1 MNSISIDRTSRVF
14 TSVGFIGRFGYMR
27 VVMNMTEWSESWW
40 TTEEDAQSI
49 PFKIGC
55 LRKIVGRWY
64 KIFFCFFYM
73 FPLIF
78 EVFQAI

>member
-40 TTEEDAQSI
+40 TTE
-49 PFKIGC
+49 
-55 LRKIVGRWY
+55 V
-64 KIFFCFFYM
+64 
-73 FPLIF
+73 
-78 EVFQAI
+78 QARRPAYL

>member
-40 TTEEDAQSI
+40 TTEVQAKR
-49 PFKIGC
+49 PGYLCKIKVT
-55 LRKIVGRWY
+55 LRLGGVLLSLVLLVLLLRYLKRD
-64 KIFFCFFYM
+64 
-73 FPLIF
+73 
-78 EVFQAI
+78 Q